1 MALAHVERDEVRGA
15 YNAALY
21 LSPRRRMLADW
32 ARFIQSHLTAASAA
46 DEVVLASVGSS
57 RQGRLFEASPA

>member
-32 ARFIQSHLTAASAA
+32 ASFIQSHLSVVPVA
-46 DEVVLASVGSS
+46 DGALGVAVSS
-57 RQGRLFEASPA
+57 LQGCLEDSPA

>member
-32 ARFIQSHLTAASAA
+32 AGFIQSHLSAA
-46 DEVVLASVGSS
+46 PVADDALAVAKSS
-57 RQGRLFEASPA
+57 GQGRLLEASPA